1 MIRVIRAD
9 KQPAIKEEK
18 KEDKK
23 IFENEKKITR
33 KGRKK
38 KGATEN
44 E

>member
-1 MIRVIRAD
+1 MIKVVRAD
-9 KQPAIKEEK
+9 KKPAIKEEK

-38 KGATEN
+38 KGEKTN